1 MSSQTQPRGVA
12 GPVIG
17 MVLFITSEVMFFGA
31 LFAAYG
37 STRARTADWPPP
49 GIEIDRAI
57 PIALTVIL
65 LASSVFCHRAAH
77 AARRGEGAATRR
89 AIAITIGLGFLFL
102 AGQALEYS
110 RLGFGLAENAY
121 ATVFYTL
128 TGFHGLH
135 VLIGLVIL
143 ATAMSRTDRLGE
155 GGRGNVEAASFYW
168 HFVDGIWLLLFAVVY
183 LIQ

>member
-1 MSSQTQPRGVA
+1 MTSVDSRGVA

-17 MVLFITSEVMFFGA
+17 MILFITSEVMFFGA

-37 STRARTADWPPP
+37 STRARTADWPPA

-65 LASSVFCHRAAH
+65 LTSSVFCHRAVH
-77 AARRGEGAATRR
+77 AARRGDGSGSRR
-89 AIAITIGLGFLFL
+89 ALLVTIGLGLLFL
-102 AGQALEYS
+102 GGQALEYS
-110 RLGFGLAENAY
+110 RLGFGLSENAY

-135 VLIGLVIL
+135 VLIGLVVL
-143 ATAMSRTDRLGE
+143 GVAMSRTSRLPQ
-155 GGRGNVEAASFYW
+155 GGQGNVEAASFYW
-168 HFVDGIWLLLFAVVY
+168 HFVDGIWLLLFAVIY